1 MYLNLT
7 KMLKNQNKSKLVRS
21 FFLSENRDIS
31 FNKFRLLQRQLE
43 ASNIQN
49 NQNKNIDSKQ
59 LFDDFKRL
67 QRDIQIQVK
76 KNFKPQ

>member
-7 KMLKNQNKSKLVRS
+7 KMLKNQNKNKLARS

>member
-67 QRDIQIQVK
+67 QRDTQIQVK

>member
-1 MYLNLT
+1 M
-7 KMLKNQNKSKLVRS
+7 
-21 FFLSENRDIS
+21 
-31 FNKFRLLQRQLE
+31 FREPVSRLW
-43 ASNIQN
+43 SYCNMICDDWN
-49 NQNKNIDSKQ
+49 TSSSKQ

>member
-49 NQNKNIDSKQ
+49 IQNKNIDSKQ
-59 LFDDFKRL
+59 LFDNFKRL
-67 QRDIQIQVK
+67 QRDTQIQVK

>member
-7 KMLKNQNKSKLVRS
+7 KMLKNQNKNKLVRS

-49 NQNKNIDSKQ
+49 IQNKNIDSKQ
-59 LFDDFKRL
+59 LFDNFKRL
-67 QRDIQIQVK
+67 QRDTQIQVK

>member
-7 KMLKNQNKSKLVRS
+7 KMLKNQNKNKLVRS

>member
-1 MYLNLT
+1 
-7 KMLKNQNKSKLVRS
+7 MLKNQNKSKLVRS

-59 LFDDFKRL
+59 LFDNFKRL
-67 QRDIQIQVK
+67 QRDNQIQVK
-76 KNFKPQ
+76 KNFKP

>member
-1 MYLNLT
+1 
-7 KMLKNQNKSKLVRS
+7 MLKNQNKSKLVRS

-31 FNKFRLLQRQLE
+31 FNKFRLLQRKLE

>member
-1 MYLNLT
+1 
-7 KMLKNQNKSKLVRS
+7 MLKNQNKNKLVRS

>member
-76 KNFKPQ
+76 KNFKP

>member
-1 MYLNLT
+1 
-7 KMLKNQNKSKLVRS
+7 MLKNQNKSKLVRS